1 MSVPVSPAAAARELT
16 RNAPPRSDHGLQE
29 GCDIPQYGG
38 LPVGKQHSAANPGP
52 VREHLTSL
60 VGSQQSLFL
69 ERRKCCGSPTKP
81 RSDFLVGL
89 RKSSTRRSQ
98 NPEDAAAQRHGQW
111 PPPNGGPP
119 RAWQCHND
127 MWDNHTAASAAVRA
141 ALDYDTN
148 TYADL
153 TISHIARSPVAQKL
167 YIHLTWHAVHAP
179 YTPAPLSESIKP
191 DDDAFSNYCPPP
203 GTPPA
208 AVSGGLERCNFGQ
221 ACTQPYQHSL
231 LWILCRVADGVQTS
245 PGSLGKS
252 LPGSAQPNLIRSAL
266 WTLCRLRRIRLQE
279 SDDARKPR

>member
-81 RSDFLVGL
+81 PSAFLVGL
-89 RKSSTRRSQ
+89 RKSSKRRSQ

-127 MWDNHTAASAAVRA
+127 MWDNHTAASAAVPTPGNINVN
-141 ALDYDTN
+141 LGVF
-148 TYADL
+148 
-153 TISHIARSPVAQKL
+153 ARR
-167 YIHLTWHAVHAP
+167 
-179 YTPAPLSESIKP
+179 
-191 DDDAFSNYCPPP
+191 FSTVTDRFP
-203 GTPPA
+203 GLGAGFLNLAGKTEGTA
-208 AVSGGLERCNFGQ
+208 KKRGKNGGKWARNGLKRVGVS
-221 ACTQPYQHSL
+221 
-231 LWILCRVADGVQTS
+231 
-245 PGSLGKS
+245 
-252 LPGSAQPNLIRSAL
+252 
-266 WTLCRLRRIRLQE
+266 
-279 SDDARKPR
+279 